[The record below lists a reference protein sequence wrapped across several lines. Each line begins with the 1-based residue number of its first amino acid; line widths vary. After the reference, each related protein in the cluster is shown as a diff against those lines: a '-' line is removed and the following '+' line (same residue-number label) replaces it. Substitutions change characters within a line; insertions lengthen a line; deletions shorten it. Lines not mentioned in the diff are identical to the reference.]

1 MNLRHFSNGVIF
13 YMLIAFSWWTI
24 LLFIQTRDAFEAK
37 AQLLRIGMAAEK
49 IYDTEERFLQAP
61 AYQTLVKK
69 YKRQEF
75 MIVGEAIAFI
85 CSLIFGIWM
94 INRGYKQQVEAAQQS
109 RNFLLS
115 VTHELK
121 SPLASIRLVLETFL
135 KRQLTPEQLNRL
147 SNNGLRETD
156 RLTNLVNDLLLA
168 AKVETAYQPQFEE
181 IDFRQVI
188 IESVAPIEEKNPR
201 VHFEFDAPNL
211 PILLKLDRQGMV
223 SVIQNLVE
231 NAIKYGGETPEVSI
245 MLAKKDNK
253 TFLSIADNGIGISDI
268 EKKKV
273 FEKFYRVGSEDTRT
287 TKGTGLGL
295 YIVSEILKAHQ
306 AKITISDNAPKG
318 TVFKMVF

>member
-1 MNLRHFSNGVIF
+1 MNLRHFSYGVIF

-37 AQLLRIGMAAEK
+37 SQLLRMGMAAEK
-49 IYDTEERFLQAP
+49 IYDNEDHFLQTAQ
-61 AYQTLVKK
+61 YQALVKK

-75 MIVGEAIAFI
+75 MIVGEALAFI
-85 CSLIFGIWM
+85 CSLVFGIWM
-94 INRGYKQQVEAAQQS
+94 INRGYKHQVEAAQQS

-135 KRQLTPEQLNRL
+135 KRQLTPEQLHRL

-156 RLTNLVNDLLLA
+156 RLTTLVNDLLLA

-181 IDFRQVI
+181 IDLRQII
-188 IESVAPIEEKNPR
+188 IESVAPIEEKNPK
-201 VHFEFDAPNL
+201 VQFELDAPNF
-211 PILLKLDRQGMV
+211 PVLLQLDRQGMV

-231 NAIKYGGETPEVSI
+231 NAIKYGGEIPQVSI

-253 TFLSIADNGIGISDI
+253 TFLSIADNGIGISDT

-295 YIVSEILKAHQ
+295 YIVQEILKAHQ
-306 AKITISDNAPKG
+306 AKISIADNAPKG
-318 TVFKMVF
+318 TVFRIVF